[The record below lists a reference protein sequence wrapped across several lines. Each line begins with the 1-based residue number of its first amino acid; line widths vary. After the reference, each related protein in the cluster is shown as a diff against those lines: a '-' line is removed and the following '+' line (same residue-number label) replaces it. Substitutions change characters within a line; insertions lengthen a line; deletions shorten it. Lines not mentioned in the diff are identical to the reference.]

1 MSNANAV
8 LVRMPADLKR
18 RLQALARRQGVS
30 LNQLITYSLTREL
43 TALEGLSYLEQRL
56 EGKSPQKIRAAVDRV
71 LRKVKGRDVPEWD
84 RV

>member
-56 EGKSPQKIRAAVDRV
+56 EGRSPQKVRAAVDRV
-71 LRKVKGRDVPEWD
+71 LRKANDREVPGWD